1 MPLSANRVFSVM
13 DDLIAGRS
21 YSITNWIGSRYELL
35 RVSSPSDKGNLGE
48 DLIHNIL
55 HEIGYM
61 LSNINS
67 NRKGDWDIITPNGN
81 LVAKFEV
88 KVATLDTNDS
98 HQFNGI
104 RYDAKYTHL
113 FLLGVS
119 PNELKYKIVAKIDLN
134 KFSLVSTQKGAN
146 AAFKLTMRTN
156 ELNSFNDFE
165 TEMFELLGKPVK
177 NSKLD

>member
-1 MPLSANRVFSVM
+1 M
-13 DDLIAGRS
+13 
-21 YSITNWIGSRYELL
+21 L

-48 DLIHNIL
+48 DLIHKIL

-61 LSNINS
+61 LSNINP
-67 NRKGDWDIITPNGN
+67 NRKGEWDVITPNGN

-88 KVATLDTNDS
+88 KVGTLDTNDS

-119 PNELKYKIVAKIDLN
+119 PNELKYKIVAKSDLN
-134 KFSLVSTQKGAN
+134 KYSLVSTQKGAN
-146 AAFKLTMRTN
+146 AAFKLTMRAT

-165 TEMFELLGKPVK
+165 AEMIDLLGKPI
-177 NSKLD
+177 NDSKLDI